1 MPSISSTPPTEAS
14 TSQLDS
20 NLRSFTTLTD
30 PLTISVGLLVFTNA
44 LQAWVPLPHNVPQ
57 TKRRHF
63 CIPDPATHAATAQ
76 KILSSVPLT
85 HLFQLLQ
92 QDFGY
97 DTEAVMDMTC
107 TLIEALLEGQ
117 SYAALTQDP
126 AMVQALEQALQSPSP
141 RVHALGCSQVDK
153 VAIWTM
159 SGPDYETLLP
169 FYHTNVFKLLLQG
182 LTSKDSIAIAERTK
196 QSLIKVIAS
205 PHALVE
211 ALQDDENN
219 DKVHEMVNN
228 SRNAIVQLRTLEVLI
243 EITADSINGLQALE
257 GMQMLDAL
265 KSGLDSSDVLT
276 RFNIIEL
283 LGKFGTKAGTDFLDE
298 MGIFTRLAD
307 IVANDTDKD
316 SLSVNAVV
324 KLYGQ
329 LGSAMFVPYHTID
342 MKYHILA
349 QLERIITGGDEEY
362 HVSESLK
369 QEAIAAVGLTGGNG
383 NNLQLLLDSS
393 CGETFTKMYASLG
406 RDSKVVWFH
415 ALAQILQGGGGVIS
429 EGRDVRDFYE
439 RLEAG
444 QSAFVG
450 RLFTAAKS
458 QSVELALAALS
469 AMINLAHFG
478 FGVQKIGQD
487 REAINFLLDR
497 NVDLTHAGKVARA
510 EVISNMLDTVARRK
524 SESGELLTADQ
535 ISRLDLVRRQGA
547 FYQRATATV
556 AIQDITA

>member
-44 LQAWVPLPHNVPQ
+44 LQ
-57 TKRRHF
+57 
-63 CIPDPATHAATAQ
+63 DPATHAATAQ
-76 KILSSVPLT
+76 KILSSVPLAY
-85 HLFQLLQ
+85 LFQLLQ

-97 DTEAVMDMTC
+97 DTESVMDMTC
-107 TLIEALLEGQ
+107 TLIEALLEDQ
-117 SYAALTQDP
+117 SYASLTQDP
-126 AMVQALEQALQSPSP
+126 ALVQALEQALQSPSP
-141 RVHALGCSQVDK
+141 RVHALGCSQVEK
-153 VAIWTM
+153 VATRTR

-169 FYHTNVFKLLLQG
+169 FFLTNVFKLLLQG

-196 QSLIKVIAS
+196 QSLVKVILS
-205 PHALVE
+205 PRALVE
-211 ALQDDENN
+211 ALQDADIN
-219 DKVHEMVNN
+219 DKVHEMANN

-243 EITADSINGLQALE
+243 EITADSIDGLQALE

-283 LGKFGTKAGTDFLDE
+283 LGKFGTEAGTDFLDE

-307 IVANDTDKD
+307 IVANDIDKD
-316 SLSVNAVV
+316 PLSVNAVV

-329 LGSAMFVPYHTID
+329 LGSTLYVPYHTID

-349 QLERIITGGDEEY
+349 QLERIITGDDEEY

-383 NNLQLLLDSS
+383 NNLQWLLDSS
-393 CGETFTKMYASLG
+393 CGETFTKMYGSLG

-415 ALAQILQGGGGVIS
+415 ALAQILQGGGGVFS
-429 EGRDVRDFYE
+429 EGRDVRDLYE

-469 AMINLAHFG
+469 AMIKLAHYG

-487 REAINFLLDR
+487 REAVTFLLDR

-524 SESGELLTADQ
+524 SESEELLTADQ